1 MPGPANLDHV
11 VVAGKGWLEWLI
23 GGMCL
28 NDASHSII
36 NGRHAA
42 GTDKG
47 NRLHRAILSNG
58 DGYQWIRMRLPGC
71 FTDHLDAH
79 VRVNFPG
86 PGLGIPDEFGIG
98 IGAPEEPAAAE
109 QAGRRRTLPGFLGSR
124 AAGSL
129 LVQLASHRPAGGLP
143 PRILITFFL
152 GLRCF
157 VPDGGLS
164 GGLLAFGFAPGCL
177 GPCGFFLGGGLP
189 GGLLAFGFALGCF
202 SSRSLF
208 LGGGL
213 PGGLLAFGFAPGCF
227 SSRSLF
233 LGSSLPG
240 GLLAFGFTLGCF
252 SSRCFIPGGSLS
264 GGLLAFGFASG
275 CLGPCGF
282 FLGGSLPGAFLL
294 LNLLPYR
301 VSISVF
307 FGFPRWGGKLY
318 SGVVLTIGMGWCARF
333 DRRRFLRGYRDDK
346 VCIPGLLHGNHG
358 WEGLGR
364 CWLF

>member
-98 IGAPEEPAAAE
+98 IGAPEDPAAAE
-109 QAGRRRTLPGFLGSR
+109 QASRRRTLPGFLGSR

-157 VPDGGLS
+157 VPAGGLSGGLLAFGFAPGCLGPCGFFLGGGLPGGLLAFGFALGCFTSRSLFLGSSLS

-227 SSRSLF
+227 
-233 LGSSLPG
+233 
-240 GLLAFGFTLGCF
+240 
-252 SSRCFIPGGSLS
+252 
-264 GGLLAFGFASG
+264 
-275 CLGPCGF
+275 
-282 FLGGSLPGAFLL
+282 
-294 LNLLPYR
+294 
-301 VSISVF
+301 
-307 FGFPRWGGKLY
+307 
-318 SGVVLTIGMGWCARF
+318 
-333 DRRRFLRGYRDDK
+333 
-346 VCIPGLLHGNHG
+346 
-358 WEGLGR
+358 
-364 CWLF
+364 